1 MPPMTGLSR
10 GELDWE
16 RFVGRAGE
24 LAATST
30 AVELALA
37 GPGRLVLVSG
47 EPGIGKTRLSEEV
60 ARRAEAAGAQVLL
73 GSCYESGAG
82 LPYMPLVEILT
93 AYVERSG
100 AQEVASRLGPHSAA
114 AARLVP
120 ALRSAT
126 TVAETGLDGADR
138 YELFD
143 AICTLLLDA
152 ADTAPV
158 LIRLEDLHWADRP
171 SMLFVQHL
179 VRRLR
184 SGRVAVL
191 ATYRDTDLDRSHP
204 LAEIL
209 SEWRRD
215 RSCLRVRLRGL
226 DRSEV
231 GDLLAGVARH
241 DLDAAGRRLAHALH
255 DETEGNPFFIGET
268 LRHLFETGALHWSNG
283 RWVGDEA
290 TIIAAGIPEGVREA
304 IGRRL
309 SRLSD
314 DCQQTLVRA
323 AVLGREFELDP
334 LATMTGHD
342 ADTTLAHVEEA
353 LDARLVT
360 ETATSTGPG
369 FSFSHALVRQ
379 TLYDELSLPRKQR
392 LHLTAA
398 ESIEAMPV
406 DRRERHLS
414 SLSTHYRLAGAAAD
428 SERAFG
434 CMLQA
439 AAAARDVFAWEEAIE
454 HLKGALDVL
463 DDTSGPPDQRAQV
476 LKWLGDL
483 HYVVGD
489 DFATGMRYLEQAL
502 AAYDALG
509 MAERAAQMHSRLARD
524 LTTYWHLIDVAGAAA
539 HLEAAR
545 PVLAAGPARP
555 AQGFWQS
562 GLASVA
568 IWTLDAEGGLAAAER
583 SWQIGEQIDH
593 EVLRASTASLLGW
606 QLAAAGRPREGL
618 DFAERAAR
626 SDHYAAGFQG
636 AWLHASLLNNLWSPA
651 TSVPLLVAALDR
663 ASLGQSPVQRQMLRS
678 MLSIGLLNS
687 GEIERGRAIV
697 EQEGWQVELAGLV
710 ARVIAGPWAGLDQ
723 VYAEHLARCQKTG
736 ARFNELFSAF
746 WGAYALYL
754 QGRLDEAR
762 TLAEH
767 ALVLVTDPGTPMYE
781 AGTRSLLALIT
792 AGQGDPDTGQRHVDQ
807 CARIIGAGDGWY
819 GTVGWLD
826 MGQAAVHLAAGDP
839 SSAAAAAS
847 RAGGIFT
854 TNGARFFALDAA
866 RLHGRA
872 LTALDPPAAVAL
884 LTDVIREAR
893 DRGLAAEWIE
903 AAWAELGAAGGPAA
917 EPPETAIPTAVAQPR
932 GDGDLVASDRIEV
945 LAERA
950 IADTSDL
957 RQHAAADGTLT
968 LLFSDIE
975 GSVALTERL
984 GDESWLR
991 LLRRHDELIRAE
1003 VARSGGAVLKTVG
1016 DSFLAVFTSAR
1027 RALAA
1032 ATEIQRRLAAA
1043 DLTADGVPLRVRIG
1057 LHTGDVVADSGDV
1070 YGRHVNLAA
1079 RVAAS
1084 AVGGEVLVSG
1094 LTHDLV
1100 AGSSDFSFDE
1110 ERVVDLKGVTGPTR
1124 VVPVSWRARQEA
1136 GADG

>member
-1 MPPMTGLSR
+1 MSTLSR

-16 RFVGRAGE
+16 RFVGRADE
-24 LAATST
+24 LAEAST

-60 ARRAEAAGAQVLL
+60 ARRAEKAGAQVLL

-93 AYVERSG
+93 AYVEWAG

-120 ALRSAT
+120 ALRSVT
-126 TVAETGLDGADR
+126 TVAEVSLEGADR

-158 LIRLEDLHWADRP
+158 LVRLEDLHWADRP

-184 SGRVAVL
+184 RGRVAVL

-204 LAEIL
+204 LAEVL

-255 DETEGNPFFIGET
+255 HETEGNPFFIGES
-268 LRHLFETGALHWSNG
+268 LRHLFESGALRWENG

-314 DCQQTLVRA
+314 DCQHTLVRA
-323 AVLGREFELDP
+323 AVLGREFDVDL
-334 LATMTGHD
+334 LATMTGRD

-353 LDARLVT
+353 LGARLVT
-360 ETATSTGPG
+360 EAATSAGPG

-434 CMLQA
+434 CMIQA

-463 DDTSGPPDQRAQV
+463 DDTNGPPEQRAQV

-483 HYVVGD
+483 YYVAGD

-509 MAERAAQMHSRLARD
+509 MTERAAQMHARLARD
-524 LTTYWHLIDVAGAAA
+524 LATYWHLVDIAQATA

-555 AQGFWQS
+555 AQGFWYA
-562 GLASVA
+562 GIASLA
-568 IWTLDAEGGLAAAER
+568 IWTLDAEGGRVAAER
-583 SWQIGEQIDH
+583 AWQIAEEIDH
-593 EVLRASTASLLGW
+593 EVLRAGAASLLGW

-626 SDHYAAGFQG
+626 SDHFSAGFQG
-636 AWLHASLLNNLWSPA
+636 AWLHTSLLNNLWSPA
-651 TSVPLLVAALDR
+651 SSVPLLEAALGR
-663 ASLGQSPVQRQMLRS
+663 ASIGQSPVQRQMLTS
-678 MLSIGLLNS
+678 MLSLGLLGS
-687 GEIERGRAIV
+687 GEVERGRALV
-697 EQEGWQVELAGLV
+697 EQEGWQDELAGIY
-710 ARVIAGPWAGLDQ
+710 ARIIVGPWAGLDR
-723 VYAEHLARCQKTG
+723 VFAEHLARCRQTG

-746 WGAYALYL
+746 WGAYALLL
-754 QGRLDEAR
+754 QGRVDDAR
-762 TLAEH
+762 ALAEQ
-767 ALVLVTDPGTPMYE
+767 ALVLVTEPGAPMYE
-781 AGTRSLLALIT
+781 VGTRGLLALIT
-792 AGQGDPDTGQRHVDQ
+792 AGQGEPDVGQRHIDQ

-819 GTVGWLD
+819 GMVGWVV

-839 SSAAAAAS
+839 SSAAAAAERARAELTANGS
-847 RAGGIFT
+847 RIL
-854 TNGARFFALDAA
+854 ALDAA
-866 RLHGRA
+866 RLRGRA
-872 LTALDPPAAVAL
+872 LTSLDPPAAAAL
-884 LTDVIREAR
+884 LTDVVQQAR
-893 DRGLAAEWIE
+893 DLGLAAEWIE
-903 AAWAELGAAGGPAA
+903 AAQAELVAAGGPAA
-917 EPPETAIPTAVAQPR
+917 EPAKGPSPGPVATPGGE
-932 GDGDLVASDRIEV
+932 GDAASDRIEV

-950 IADTSDL
+950 LADTSDL

-1003 VARSGGAVLKTVG
+1003 VARSGGSVLKTVG

-1032 ATEIQRRLAAA
+1032 ATEIQRRLATA

-1100 AGSSDFSFDE
+1100 AGSSDLRFDS
-1110 ERVVDLKGVTGPTR
+1110 ERLVELKGLAGPTR
-1124 VVPVSWRARQEA
+1124 VVPVHWQEPQPA
-1136 GADG
+1136 

>member
-1 MPPMTGLSR
+1 MTMSK
-10 GELDWE
+10 GELDWD
-16 RFVGRAGE
+16 RFVGRVDE
-24 LAATST
+24 LASAST

-37 GPGRLVLVSG
+37 GPGRLILVAG
-47 EPGIGKTRLSEEV
+47 EPGIGKTRLAEEV
-60 ARRAEAAGAQVLL
+60 GRHAEASGAQVLV

-93 AYVERSG
+93 SYVERTG
-100 AQEVASRLGPHSAA
+100 AQEVASRLGAHSAA

-126 TVAETGLDGADR
+126 TVAELAPEGADR
-138 YELFD
+138 FELFD

-152 ADTAPV
+152 ADGAPV
-158 LIRLEDLHWADRP
+158 LIRIEDLHWADRP

-204 LAEIL
+204 LAEVL

-215 RSCLRVRLRGL
+215 RSCLRVRLRGM
-226 DRSEV
+226 DRVEV
-231 GDLLAGVARH
+231 GELLAGVAKH

-283 RWVGDEA
+283 RWSGDEA
-290 TIIAAGIPEGVREA
+290 SIVAAGIPEGVREA

-309 SRLSD
+309 SRLGD

-323 AVLGREFELDP
+323 AVLGREFDLDLLEL
-334 LATMTGHD
+334 MTGQD

-353 LDARLVT
+353 LGARLVT
-360 ETATSTGPG
+360 ETATPTGPG

-398 ESIEAMPV
+398 ESIEAMPE

-434 CMLQA
+434 CMLLA
-439 AAAARDVFAWEEAIE
+439 AAAARDVYAWEEAIE
-454 HLKGALDVL
+454 HLKGALDL
-463 DDTSGPPDQRAQV
+463 LEDTNGPPDQRAQV

-483 HYVVGD
+483 HYVAGD

-509 MAERAAQMHSRLARD
+509 MTERAAQMHARLARD
-524 LTTYWHLIDVAGAAA
+524 LATYWHLVDIAQATA

-555 AQGFWQS
+555 AQGFWYA

-568 IWTLDAEGGLAAAER
+568 IWTLDAEGGRAAAER
-583 SWQIGEQIDH
+583 AWQIAEQIDH

-626 SDHYAAGFQG
+626 SEHFSAGFQG

-651 TSVPLLVAALDR
+651 TSVPLLEAALDR
-663 ASLGQSPVQRQMLRS
+663 ASLGQSPVQRQMLTS
-678 MLSIGLLNS
+678 MLSLGLLAS
-687 GEIERGRAIV
+687 GEVERGRAIV
-697 EQEGWQVELAGLV
+697 EQEDWHEELAGLY
-710 ARVIAGPWAGLDQ
+710 ARIVAGPWAGLDK
-723 VYAEHLARCQKTG
+723 VYAAHLARCRRTG

-746 WGAYALYL
+746 WGAYALSL
-754 QGRLDEAR
+754 QERLDEAR
-762 TLAEH
+762 ALAEQ
-767 ALVLVTDPGTPMYE
+767 ALVLVTEPGVAMYE
-781 AGTRSLLALIT
+781 AGTRGLLALIL
-792 AGQGDPDTGQRHVDQ
+792 AQQGEPAAAQCHLDE
-807 CARIIGAGDGWY
+807 CARIIGDGDGWY
-819 GTVGWLD
+819 GMVGWLAL
-826 MGQAAVHLAAGDP
+826 GQAAVHLAGGNP
-839 SSAAAAAS
+839 SSAAAAAE
-847 RAGGIFT
+847 RARAVLT
-854 TNGARFFALDAA
+854 ANGFRIMALEAA
-866 RLHGRA
+866 RLHARA
-872 LTALDPPAAVAL
+872 LTSLDQPAAAAL
-884 LTDVIREAR
+884 LTEAIREAR
-893 DRGLAAEWIE
+893 ERGVAAEWIE
-903 AAWAELGAAGGPAA
+903 AAQAELGTAGGTVAKPMESASTSAAAVPAG
-917 EPPETAIPTAVAQPR
+917 ESDE
-932 GDGDLVASDRIEV
+932 VASDRIEV

-950 IADTSDL
+950 LADTSDL

-984 GDESWLR
+984 GDEAWLR
-991 LLRRHDELIRAE
+991 LLRQHDELIRAE
-1003 VARSGGAVLKTVG
+1003 VARSGGAVLKTAG

-1027 RALAA
+1027 RALGA

-1043 DLTADGVPLRVRIG
+1043 DLAADGVPLRVRIG

-1100 AGSSDFSFDE
+1100 AGSSDLRFDS
-1110 ERVVDLKGVTGPTR
+1110 ERLIELKGFAGPIR
-1124 VVPVSWRARQEA
+1124 VVPVTWQAREA
-1136 GADG
+1136 VATDG